1 MPTLPPRPLLSGL
14 AALLLVTSTLS
25 AQVTPPDA
33 PPVARRVDT
42 VDTAF
47 GLSIPD
53 PYRWMEGEANAEH
66 DAWLGAHGQATRA
79 RLDTLPR
86 LAFWKERLAAVA
98 GTTSALRPLDL
109 RDDPMLLLRVDKG
122 GPAALLARGR
132 DGVDRMLFDPATEQ
146 AAITG
151 ATRSPDGCH
160 VAINVMRKGNE
171 IGTIEVL
178 EIASGRRVQT
188 VSPVWSEFAPH
199 WLPDGRGFF
208 HTRMRDIKPGDADP
222 LQGMGVYL
230 HQLGQPLAQ
239 DRLVVRAGTADALA
253 IPPNDFPA
261 VRLAPGSNWALLSIV
276 GARASMRA
284 CVAPLAEVVAGK
296 QRWRCLIGDADLV
309 QDVQLVGDT
318 LYAVQA
324 LDAPNRRLVAIDLAS
339 PDATARTAR
348 TVLAESS
355 ETVIEGIDAARDALY
370 VTLMRDGIQELARLD
385 YRSGAMQPIALP
397 LAGTVRLTTSP
408 DADGAWASL
417 GSWLQAGKVYRLQ
430 PDGQLAPT
438 PFGIS
443 GAPEYPGLMVER
455 VQATSRDGTRVPLT
469 IIRQR
474 ERKADG
480 SAISLIHGYG
490 GYGVSLT
497 PRFSPSFLEWANA
510 GHVFA
515 ICHVRGG
522 GERGDGWRLGGQ
534 GTNKQ
539 RGVEDFI
546 ACGEEMQARGWS
558 TRQRVFGTGAS
569 MGGVLA
575 GGAYTTP
582 GLTGYGGMVIDVGVL
597 NPTRL
602 AAAKNGANQFAEVGD
617 PRTESGMR
625 QLLAMDPYQRLR
637 PGVAYPPLLLTV
649 GLVDQRVAPWNSG
662 KFAAQVM
669 HLSPSTP
676 VWVRTDGG
684 LGHAATSAMEGVARQ
699 ADTYA
704 AVEAMAG
711 GD

>member
-1 MPTLPPRPLLSGL
+1 MPHARQAF
-14 AALLLVTSTLS
+14 AALLLLALS
-25 AQVTPPDA
+25 AASWAQSTTAHA
-33 PPVARRVDT
+33 PPVARRVDA

-66 DAWLGAHGQATRA
+66 DAWLDAHGQATRA
-79 RLDTLPR
+79 RLDALPR
-86 LAFWKERLAAVA
+86 LAFWRERLAAVA
-98 GTTSALRPLDL
+98 GTTSALRPVDL

-122 GPAALLARGR
+122 GPASLLARGK
-132 DGVDRMLFDPATEQ
+132 DGIDRMLFDPATEQ

-151 ATRSPDGCH
+151 ATRSPDGRH

-171 IGTIEVL
+171 IGTIDVL
-178 EIASGRRVQT
+178 EIASGRRVET
-188 VSPVWSEFAPH
+188 VGPVWSEFAPH
-199 WLPDGRGFF
+199 WLPDGSGFF
-208 HTRMRDIKPGDADP
+208 HTRMRDTKPGDADP
-222 LQGMGVYL
+222 LQGMAVYL
-230 HQLGQPLAQ
+230 HRLGQSVAQ
-239 DRLVVRAGTADALA
+239 DQLVVRAGTEDALA

-261 VRLAPGSNWALLSIV
+261 VTLAPGSNWALLEIV

-284 CVAPLAEVVAGK
+284 CVAPLAEVVTGGT
-296 QRWRCLIGDADLV
+296 QGWRCVIDDADLV
-309 QDVQLVGDT
+309 QDIELVGDT

-339 PDATARTAR
+339 PDANLRSAR
-348 TVLAESS
+348 TVLGESA
-355 ETVIEGIDAARDALY
+355 ETVIEGIDAAKDALY
-370 VTLMRDGIQELARLD
+370 VTLMRDGIQELARVD
-385 YRSGAMQPIALP
+385 YRTVSMQPIALP
-397 LAGTVRLTTSP
+397 LTGTVRLTTSP

-417 GSWLQAGKVYRLQ
+417 GNWLHAGKVYGLR

-443 GAPEYPGLMVER
+443 GAPEYPDLLVER

-469 IIRQR
+469 IIRQSAP
-474 ERKADG
+474 KADG

-490 GYGVSLT
+490 GYGISVT
-497 PRFSPSFLEWANA
+497 PRFAPPLLEWARA
-510 GHVFA
+510 GHVLA
-515 ICHVRGG
+515 VCHVRGG
-522 GERGDGWRLGGQ
+522 GERGDGWRLAGQ
-534 GTNKQ
+534 GANKQ

-546 ACGEEMQARGWS
+546 ACGQAMQDRGWS
-558 TRQRVFGTGAS
+558 TRERVFGTGAS

-582 GLTGYGGMVIDVGVL
+582 GQTAYGGMVIDVGVL
-597 NPTRL
+597 NPARL

-617 PRTESGMR
+617 PRTDAGMR
-625 QLLAMDPYQRLR
+625 QLLAMDPYQRLA

-669 HLSPSTP
+669 HLSPSTQ

-684 LGHAATSAMEGVARQ
+684 LGHSATSAMEGAAKQ

-711 GD
+711 MAK